1 MIIAR
6 CAVFLG
12 KIYIH
17 RHATHTKH
25 IMQASVIYHLLDRIS
40 RYNSA
45 VQTETIQT
53 NSTTWHPQ
61 RRHHNQIR
69 RLLADRRFA
78 IVVVL
83 ACLVGVLAF
92 QAPPTTDIAMG
103 WFGDRLFFSSADGWM
118 GDELSDSQTGRSRWA
133 SEVTSIHLPGIRT
146 NRDLIL
152 TLRAQGWPN
161 DAIIPPCETASAS
174 DCIRQP
180 TVIVEANGNAIGQFE
195 PTTAW
200 EDYAATIPA
209 ADRPQDNLTIT
220 LKSSATFTDSER
232 YTDPREKAI
241 RVEYIGIRSSDIT
254 GPSLPVWFP
263 LGLLIINSALGYIA
277 MAALTRRPTLAFVA
291 TVVLV
296 SLMATGIVLARSWS
310 IILLPWITGALL
322 LLLLIAKWQSIV
334 VLIRQILYRY
344 AQGNTLNYGLIAA
357 AVAWMAYV
365 VARASD
371 NVSLP
376 GMSALRANFADT
388 LLFGMLGAGMLILLL
403 VLGRRGLPW
412 LCHTLVNWAASRQ
425 GAYIILS
432 TFLIIWI
439 GYEAYVIAQLNY
451 VGHADYADNAV
462 VARNLVEGRGWVVDY
477 VSQFYY
483 LNDNGVTRPQET
495 WPLLQP
501 VWIAPFFAWLGPTDL
516 AARLPNLI
524 FMTILATI
532 LYAIGTRLWD
542 RRVGLTAVVF
552 VLTSHLFFKLAIYAT
567 TDLAFVVFS
576 ILAIYLVY
584 RWAVDDESGIDT
596 STQRRPRMWRG
607 RWGIVALSG
616 LFTGLMMLQ
625 KPASGVLIA
634 FGTGLWLLIWAWQS
648 QLQTIERRALFAD
661 RLRRILPIAAWTLI
675 AMMVLSPYL
684 VRNVTTFDGR
694 IFYSTESYD
703 AWILGYSSW
712 EDLYKVY
719 TTDANL
725 SETGG
730 LPEPNWILRW
740 GFDQA
745 MVKLTAQVEA
755 ARSYLLPPWRDLP
768 LGLSEVVSGSK
779 DGPDPTQDY
788 RLLFSVGAWL
798 SFLGILGAIRLRR
811 RLITL
816 LLLAFTPYTLF
827 LITYWRADEERYFV
841 MVMPWLALF
850 AAYALWRGYDRIA
863 EIGDGRWTPVG
874 LALAVTAMAFVIQ
887 PSWPIISEKV
897 QVEPWIKASD
907 LDAYKWI
914 RENTDPDDVI
924 MTRVPWQLNWHTE
937 RPAVMIPNTTN
948 PETLMQIARY
958 YDAKYLISVVQ
969 QRPYVDAQEML
980 DDQLVEPGILR
991 QVYESPSYNEQAGA
1005 DLNPT
1010 YVYTFP
1016 EDYDGVA
1023 ELSP

>member
-1 MIIAR
+1 M
-6 CAVFLG
+6 
-12 KIYIH
+12 
-17 RHATHTKH
+17 
-25 IMQASVIYHLLDRIS
+25 S
-40 RYNSA
+40 
-45 VQTETIQT
+45 
-53 NSTTWHPQ
+53 
-61 RRHHNQIR
+61 
-69 RLLADRRFA
+69 DRRFA

-83 ACLVGVLAF
+83 ACLVGILAF

-103 WFGDRLFFSSADGWM
+103 WFGDRLFFNSGDGWQ
-118 GDELSDSQTGRSRWA
+118 GDELSDSQSGRSRWA

-146 NRDLIL
+146 DRDLIL
-152 TLRAQGWPN
+152 TLRAQGWPD
-161 DAIIPPCETASAS
+161 DAIIPQCETTSAS
-174 DCIRQP
+174 DCMRQP

-195 PTTAW
+195 PTIDW
-200 EDYAATIPA
+200 EDYAATIPT

-220 LKSSATFTDSER
+220 LRSSATFTNSER
-232 YTDPREKAI
+232 YNDPREKAI

-263 LGLLIINSALGYIA
+263 LGLLMLNSILSYIA
-277 MAALTRRPTLAFVA
+277 MAALTQRPTLAFVL

-296 SLMATGIVLARSWS
+296 SLIATGIVLARSWA

-322 LLLLIAKWQSIV
+322 LLLITAKWQSIII
-334 VLIRQILYRY
+334 LIRQILYRY
-344 AQGNTLNYGLIAA
+344 AQGNTLNYGLITAA
-357 AVAWMAYV
+357 AAWMAYV
-365 VARASD
+365 VARASTS
-371 NVSLP
+371 VSLP
-376 GMSALRANFADT
+376 GMPALRANFADT
-388 LLFGMLGAGMLILLL
+388 LLFGMLGAGLLILIL

-439 GYEAYVIAQLNY
+439 GYEAYVITQFNY

-477 VSQFYY
+477 VTQFYY

-524 FMTILATI
+524 FTTILAAL

-552 VLTSHLFFKLAIYAT
+552 VLTSHLFFKLAIYST

-584 RWAVDDESGIDT
+584 RWAVDDESGSNT
-596 STQRRPRMWRG
+596 TAQRRPIIWWG

-648 QLQTIERRALFAD
+648 QLQTTERRALFGD
-661 RLRRILPIAAWTLI
+661 RLRRITPIAAWTII
-675 AMMVLSPYL
+675 ALLVLSPYL

-703 AWILGYSSW
+703 AWIIEYAAEW
-712 EDLYKVY
+712 EDIYKVY

-730 LPEPNWILRW
+730 LPEANWILRW
-740 GFDQA
+740 GFDRTTE
-745 MVKLTAQVEA
+745 KLITQIEA
-755 ARSYLLPPWRDLP
+755 VRNYILPPWRNLP
-768 LGLSEVVSGSK
+768 LGMTDIVSGYRDQQTPERL
-779 DGPDPTQDY
+779 DGDL

-798 SFLGILGAIRLRR
+798 SFLGVLGALRLRR
-811 RLITL
+811 RLIML
-816 LLLAFTPYTLF
+816 LLFAFTPYTIF
-827 LITYWRADEERYFV
+827 LITYWHSNEERYFV

-874 LALAVTAMAFVIQ
+874 LALAITAMIFVIQ

-897 QVEPWIKASD
+897 QIEPWIKASD
-907 LDAYKWI
+907 LDTYEWI

-958 YDAKYLISVVQ
+958 YDAKYLISAVQ
-969 QRPYVDAQEML
+969 KRPHRDVQKML
-980 DDQLVEPGILR
+980 NQQLVDPGILR

-1023 ELSP
+1023 ELRP